1 MRYAGLD
8 LGDKTIG
15 VAISDELLFSA
26 QPLTVIRRQNSIA
39 TDIEELKAI
48 LAPYTPIELVL
59 GLPKNMNGTEGP
71 RAEFTRQFANRLE
84 EVGFTVHFWD
94 ERLSTM
100 AVEKVL
106 IEADLSRK
114 KRKNV
119 VDQVAAAYILQGFI
133 DRKRIQ
139 KDNN

>member
-59 GLPKNMNGTEGP
+59 GLPKNMKAQGPNLLGSLLIDLKKSVLLCTSGT
-71 RAEFTRQFANRLE
+71 
-84 EVGFTVHFWD
+84 
-94 ERLSTM
+94 
-100 AVEKVL
+100 
-106 IEADLSRK
+106 
-114 KRKNV
+114 
-119 VDQVAAAYILQGFI
+119 
-133 DRKRIQ
+133 
-139 KDNN
+139 KD